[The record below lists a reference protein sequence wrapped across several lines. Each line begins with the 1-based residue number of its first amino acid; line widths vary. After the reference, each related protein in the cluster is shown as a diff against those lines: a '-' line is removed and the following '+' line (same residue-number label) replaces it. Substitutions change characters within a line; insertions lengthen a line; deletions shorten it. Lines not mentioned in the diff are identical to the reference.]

1 VTGDTNQ
8 GNSFEDEKLGNS
20 LQVENLGN
28 GMVLDLSKKME
39 NYNADIIGR
48 AVGGQADEKNH
59 ISSLLNSGLFYAE
72 KDMVLDVLELR
83 QRSLNFLAVCLN

>member
-20 LQVENLGN
+20 LQLENLGK
-28 GMVLDLSKKME
+28 GMVLDLSRKME

-48 AVGGQADEKNH
+48 VVGGQTDE
-59 ISSLLNSGLFYAE
+59 NSGLFYAE
-72 KDMVLDVLELR
+72 KGMVLDVLELGNVR
-83 QRSLNFLAVCLN
+83 